1 MSVLPLLQEHL
12 TYPFLL
18 LEPPQT
24 KGGNNKRDCMIYKSH
39 SKSAAEEGDP
49 GYDAPVYV
57 SDTLT
62 PYRLLGVSK
71 LPAAETTGYHDSH
84 LHVKGGDKAIPALKH
99 PEIIGKELRHYHEFG
114 NVLGIASKTLSGKDM
129 DGYLIGGIWLVSNNW
144 YPVGIGYHLGGIDT
158 LIPSVKASLYKESC
172 KNGLNN

>member
-12 TYPFLL
+12 TYLFFL

-24 KGGNNKRDCMIYKSH
+24 GGNKEMVGMIYKSH
-39 SKSAAEEGDP
+39 SKSAAAEGDH
-49 GYDAPVYV
+49 GYDTPVYV
-57 SDTLT
+57 SEILT
-62 PYRLLGVSK
+62 PYCLPGVSI

-84 LHVKGGDKAIPALKH
+84 FHVKGGDKAIPASKH
-99 PEIIGKELRHYHEFG
+99 SEIIGKETEHCHEFG
-114 NVLGIASKTLSGKDM
+114 NVIRIASKTLSGKDM
-129 DGYLIGGIWLVSNNW
+129 DGYLMGGIWLVSNNW
-144 YPVGIGYHLGGIDT
+144 YPVGIGYHLEGIDT